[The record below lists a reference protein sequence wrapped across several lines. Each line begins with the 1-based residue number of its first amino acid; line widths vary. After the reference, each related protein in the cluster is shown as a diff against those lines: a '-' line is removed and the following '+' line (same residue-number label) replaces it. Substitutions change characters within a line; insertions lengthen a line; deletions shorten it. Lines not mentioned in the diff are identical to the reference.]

1 MKIRYTPLTPMRIR
15 HTCRRCRE
23 IGPFFGKIPNTW
35 ARGDTT
41 GRRTWPQSRDRVS
54 SKRRSTDI
62 EGHAVLAIK
71 PRPGAM
77 LVLRGTA

>member
-1 MKIRYTPLTPMRIR
+1 MKIRYTPLTPTRTRYI
-15 HTCRRCRE
+15 CRRCRD

-35 ARGDTT
+35 ARGDIN

-54 SKRRSTDI
+54 SNRRSTDI

-71 PRPGAM
+71 PPLGAM